1 MTDNTQ
7 SMIDELTASLVA
19 YIMHS
24 QEKARKDYGAEAVPA
39 AFVSEIATLA
49 VAAAIND
56 LDLSVRRIAGELK
69 AIRQALDER

>member
-19 YIMHS
+19 NIMHR
-24 QEKARKDYGAEAVPA
+24 QEQARKDYGAEAVA
-39 AFVSEIATLA
+39 AASEIATLA